1 MVNSS
6 MADNARPATKFEL
19 LQSDDYEQYLLHER
33 REIAYVLR
41 QLAARRSMITAYF
54 GNSSRFIMSSVLS
67 VSDDDRSVY
76 LDLGNDAALNNEAA
90 SADSLLC
97 LTQLD
102 KVKVQFS
109 ITLPRIENFGKY
121 PALFAATPEVLLRL
135 QRREYYRLTAPVAH
149 SLICR
154 IPSPGLNSRVEARVI
169 DISGGGVAVIVPPKD
184 MSLSADQKY
193 MDCRLDLPEFGPVTT
208 TLRVRNIFRITN
220 RSGTDMLR
228 AGCQFEDLPAPMANA
243 IQRYILRVERER
255 KAREIDQ

>member
-1 MVNSS
+1 

-19 LQSDDYEQYLLHER
+19 LQSDDFEQYLLHER
-33 REIAYVLR
+33 REIAYILR
-41 QLAARRSMITAYF
+41 QLAAHRCMITAYLEN
-54 GNSSRFIMSSVLS
+54 GSRFLMTSVLS
-67 VSDDDRSVY
+67 VSDDDRQIY
-76 LDLGNDAALNNEAA
+76 LDLGSDEALNNEAVNTN
-90 SADSLLC
+90 SLMC
-97 LTQLD
+97 LTQLE

-109 ITLPRIENFGKY
+109 ITRPRLANFGKY
-121 PALFAATPEVLLRL
+121 SALLAGTPETLLRL
-135 QRREYYRLTAPVAH
+135 QRREYYRLTAPIAH

-154 IPSPGLNSRVEARVI
+154 IPARGSSSRVEARVI

-184 MSLSADQKY
+184 MNLSADEKY

-243 IQRYILRVERER
+243 IQRYILRVERDR
-255 KAREIDQ
+255 KARDIDQ

>member
-1 MVNSS
+1 
-6 MADNARPATKFEL
+6 MADKAQPATKFEL
-19 LQSDDYEQYLLHER
+19 LQSDDFEQYLLHER

-41 QLAARRSMITAYF
+41 QLAARRCMITAYL

-67 VSDDDRSVY
+67 VSDDDRSIH
-76 LDLGNDAALNNEAA
+76 LDLGSDEILNNEAA
-90 SADSLLC
+90 STESLLC
-97 LTQLD
+97 ITQLD

-109 ITLPRIENFGKY
+109 ITRPRLETFGKF
-121 PALFAATPEVLLRL
+121 PALFAAMPEVLLRL

-154 IPSPGLNSRVEARVI
+154 IPSPGASNRVEARVI

-184 MSLSADQKY
+184 MGLTADEKY

-228 AGCQFEDLPAPMANA
+228 AGCQFEDLPADMANA
-243 IQRYILRVERER
+243 IQRYILRVERDR
-255 KAREIDQ
+255 KARETDQ